1 MNITDAI
8 ILGVI
13 EGVTEFLPVSSTG
26 HLILTSKLLGIPAT
40 SFVTS
45 FEISI
50 QLGAITAVTVLFGK
64 KLLKDFRMV
73 KKIAVAFLPAAVLG
87 FLFYPFIK
95 GTLLQSVST
104 VLWAL
109 ALGGAALIAF
119 EWGKRWDNLQ
129 TQNLQD
135 ISYRQSFLIGLA
147 QSLAMIPGVSRAA
160 ATIMGGMLL
169 GVDRRT
175 IVEFSFL
182 LAIPTMAT
190 ATGYDLLQNAATFTA
205 QNWNILAVGF
215 TTSAIAA
222 FIAARF
228 FLHFI
233 ERHTFIPFGI
243 YRILLAVL
251 LWIVLF

>member
-8 ILGVI
+8 ILGIV

-26 HLILTSKLLGIPAT
+26 HLILTGKFLGIPAT
-40 SFVTS
+40 SFLTS

-50 QLGAITAVTVLFGK
+50 QLGAIAAVTALFGK
-64 KLLKDFRMV
+64 KLLADFRIAR
-73 KKIAVAFLPAAVLG
+73 KLAVAFLPTAVLG
-87 FLFYPFIK
+87 FLLYPFIK

-119 EWGKRWDNLQ
+119 EWGRRWDDAEVRSVG
-129 TQNLQD
+129 D

-147 QSLAMIPGVSRAA
+147 QSVAMIPGVSRSA

-169 GVDRRT
+169 GIDRRT

-182 LAIPTMAT
+182 LAIPTMAA
-190 ATGYDLLQNAATFTA
+190 ATGYDLLQNASLFTA
-205 QNWNILAVGF
+205 QNWNMLAVGF
-215 TTSAIAA
+215 ATSALAA
-222 FIAARF
+222 FAAVRF
-228 FLHFI
+228 FLEFI

-243 YRILLAVL
+243 YRILLAFI
-251 LWIVLF
+251 LWLALF